1 MFLIGYLIGVFI
13 FAIIY
18 GGAKLILDNIEL
30 NRRFEEYEKKQDE
43 VAKIMVEERKE
54 VSRKTFKKTT

>member
-30 NRRFEEYEKKQDE
+30 NQRFKEYERREDE
-43 VAKIMVEERKE
+43 MMKRFVKERKE
-54 VSRKTFKKTT
+54 IHEKLSKTT

>member
-1 MFLIGYLIGVFI
+1 MFLVGYLIGVFI

-30 NRRFEEYEKKQDE
+30 NQRFKEYERREDE
-43 VAKIMVEERKE
+43 MMKRFVEERKE
-54 VSRKTFKKTT
+54 IHEKLSKTT